1 MVVVKNII
9 LLNQKISIFKKNG
22 LFYIYIYNKNF
33 FLILKTNLLVGIKN
47 SNEFLFFEKGTI
59 NRRLQGK
66 QDLNSFLKQFYMYSY
81 SKLKFTGKGY
91 KIKKNKKC
99 NMMLLF
105 NRSHITNIFWK
116 NIFIK
121 KIKKYKMYVC
131 GTKNNI
137 CKIISTILNTRS
149 INIFTK
155 KGLRVSRQILLKKKN
170 KKK

>member
-9 LLNQKISIFKKNG
+9 LLNQKISILKKNG

-105 NRSHITNIFWK
+105 NRSHITNIF
-116 NIFIK
+116 
-121 KIKKYKMYVC
+121 
-131 GTKNNI
+131 
-137 CKIISTILNTRS
+137 
-149 INIFTK
+149 
-155 KGLRVSRQILLKKKN
+155 
-170 KKK
+170 

>member
-105 NRSHITNIFWK
+105 NRSHITNIFCL
-116 NIFIK
+116 
-121 KIKKYKMYVC
+121 VRGLLLPC
-131 GTKNNI
+131 GEHKEYLFSFCFCPTALSLQFL
-137 CKIISTILNTRS
+137 ST
-149 INIFTK
+149 
-155 KGLRVSRQILLKKKN
+155 GILLHRLCTIFSGQIYWKYR
-170 KKK
+170 